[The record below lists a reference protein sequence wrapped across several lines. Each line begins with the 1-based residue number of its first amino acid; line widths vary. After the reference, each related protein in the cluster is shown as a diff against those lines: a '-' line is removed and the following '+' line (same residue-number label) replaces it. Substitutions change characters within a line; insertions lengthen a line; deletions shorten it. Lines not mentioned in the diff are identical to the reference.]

1 MGRRRV
7 AKREKKGGRK
17 GWRVL
22 GREKQDGKEGWRRV
36 VRMESRMERKDRE
49 GRLGGRRQ
57 GGKEGKGG

>member
-22 GREKQDGKEGWRRV
+22 GREKQDGKEGWKRV

-49 GRLGGRRQ
+49 GRLGGRR
-57 GGKEGKGG
+57 